1 MRDGLPIKSFFNVSE
16 LKYKELRLKDKI
28 PIMSEDNNMR
38 FLPLFKCPL
47 LVGDKKVIVEFKENE

>member
-1 MRDGLPIKSFFNVSE
+1 MPIKSFFNVSE